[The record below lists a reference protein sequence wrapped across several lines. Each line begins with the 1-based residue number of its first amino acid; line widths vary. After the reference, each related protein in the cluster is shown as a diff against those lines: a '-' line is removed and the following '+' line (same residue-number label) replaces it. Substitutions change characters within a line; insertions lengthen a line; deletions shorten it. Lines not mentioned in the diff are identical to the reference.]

1 MNEKARSNEH
11 NNGKSSN
18 NTNNDNEIAKIRI
31 DFSLRR
37 EVFFVVV
44 GAILG
49 AITFGISETIFQILL
64 GFPYYLVWIA
74 FGHVLGVTSP
84 ISASIAAGIFM
95 HAITSISIGIV
106 IGIFLYKSGILNI
119 TKISNGIIYGLFAGS
134 VIFVVFFLPV
144 QYFVLS
150 PQIANTMIKLD
161 PEMTDVDAKQELEN
175 DFTTIIAGSIIMHLV
190 FGVTVGFFSSVLS
203 IKFGARYRCS
213 QCGISFSRID
223 SYRKHKE
230 LVHGTKPIQL
240 IRVLIL
246 GGGFAGIEVLNR
258 LQKAFQDEVR
268 IDITLV
274 SRDNFFLFTPM
285 LPEVSSGSI
294 ETRHI
299 VTPIRT
305 FCKRARFIEA
315 NIEEIDLKHKQ
326 VTVSHKIGKEAEP
339 IDQRDHILEYDYLT
353 IALGGETNFFGNTEV
368 EQHSFTMKTVGDAML
383 LRDHVIN
390 MLEQADVEHED
401 EELKKRLM
409 TFVVVGGGFSG
420 VETVGELNDSIRE
433 SVRDYYHNVGENDT
447 RIILINSGDRL
458 LPEVPDE
465 LADFALGKLSV
476 NGVEVR
482 LNTRVS
488 GASSNN
494 VKLNDGSTISTHTLI
509 WAGGVKPDPLVT
521 KINVCE
527 HDQKSGKVISNSYLE
542 LKGWNNVF
550 AIGDCAFIMDP
561 STDKPYP
568 PTAQHAIRQA
578 KVAASNIISAI
589 QQRMSSSSSLTA
601 ETRPLDRKVEKID
614 YQTKGTMALVGKR
627 NGVGVLFNYKV
638 HGILAW
644 WLWRMYY
651 LGNLPSMEKRFRVM
665 IDWIIDM
672 LFKRDVTRLRIT
684 SEGRDFVSRQSRF
697 AESH

>member
-1 MNEKARSNEH
+1 MNTKERSNKDDNNVNTNTNEK
-11 NNGKSSN
+11 
-18 NTNNDNEIAKIRI
+18 IATIRI
-31 DFSLRR
+31 DFSLKR
-37 EVFFVVV
+37 ELFFVVV

-49 AITFGISETIFQILL
+49 AITFGISETIFQMLL
-64 GFPYYLVWIA
+64 GSPYYLVWIA

-84 ISASIAAGIFM
+84 ISSSIAAGILI
-95 HAITSISIGIV
+95 HAITSITIGIV
-106 IGIFLYKSGILNI
+106 MGIFLYKTGILNI
-119 TKISNGIIYGLFAGS
+119 SKISNGIVYGLFAGS
-134 VIFVVFFLPV
+134 VVFVAFFLPV
-144 QYFVLS
+144 QHFILS
-150 PQIANTMIKLD
+150 SQIASTMVQLD
-161 PEMTDVDAKQELEN
+161 PSMTEIDAKEELEN
-175 DFTTIIAGSIIMHLV
+175 NFTRIIVGSIIMHLI

-203 IKFGARYRCS
+203 IKFGSRYRCS
-213 QCGISFSRID
+213 QCDISFARID

-240 IRVLIL
+240 VRILIL
-246 GGGFAGIEVLNR
+246 GGGFSGIEVLNR
-258 LQKAFQDEVR
+258 VQKAFQDDVR

-299 VTPIRT
+299 ITPIRT

-315 NIEEIDLKHKQ
+315 NVQEINLKHKQ
-326 VTVSHKIGKEAEP
+326 VVVSHKIGKETEP
-339 IDQRDHILEYDYLT
+339 IDQRDHVLGYDYLI
-353 IALGGETNFFGNTEV
+353 IALGGETNFFGNKEV

-401 EELKKRLM
+401 EELKNRLI

-420 VETVGELNDSIRE
+420 IETVGELNDFIRE
-433 SVRDYYHNVGENDT
+433 SIKDYYHNVQENDAN
-447 RIILINSGDRL
+447 IILINSGNRL

-465 LADFALGKLSV
+465 LADFTLQKLSA

-488 GASSNN
+488 GASSSNI
-494 VKLNDGSTISTHTLI
+494 KLNDGSTISSYTLI
-509 WAGGVKPDPLVT
+509 WAGGVKPDPLVS
-521 KINVCE
+521 KINDCE
-527 HDQKSGKVISNSYLE
+527 HDQKSSKVISNSYLQ
-542 LKGWNNVF
+542 LRGWKNIF
-550 AIGDCAFIMDP
+550 AIGDCAHIVDP
-561 STDKPYP
+561 NTGKPYP

-578 KVAASNIISAI
+578 TVAADNIISNI
-589 QQRMSSSSSLTA
+589 QQRISSSKLEPIDKSSN
-601 ETRPLDRKVEKID
+601 RKVKKID
-614 YQTKGTMALVGKR
+614 YQTKGIMALIGKR
-627 NGVGVLFNYKV
+627 NGVGVVFGYKV
-638 HGILAW
+638 YGIFAW

-672 LFKRDVTRLRIT
+672 LFKRDVTRLGIT
-684 SEGRDFVSRQSRF
+684 SEGKNIVSKRSGS

>member
-1 MNEKARSNEH
+1 MNKGEKANKDDRD
-11 NNGKSSN
+11 N
-18 NTNNDNEIAKIRI
+18 NTNHINEKKATIRI
-31 DFSLRR
+31 DFSLKR
-37 EVFFVVV
+37 EVFFVVI

-49 AITFGISETIFQILL
+49 AVTFGISESVFQILL
-64 GFPYYLVWIA
+64 SLPYYLVWIA
-74 FGHVLGVTSP
+74 FGHVVGVVSP
-84 ISASIAAGIFM
+84 ISESIFAGIFI
-95 HAITSISIGIV
+95 HAITSIAIGIV
-106 IGIFLYKSGILNI
+106 IGIFLYRTGILNI
-119 TKISNGIIYGLFAGS
+119 SKISNGIMYGLFAGS
-134 VIFVVFFLPV
+134 VVFVVFYLPV

-150 PQIANTMIKLD
+150 PQIANTMVELD
-161 PEMTDVDAKQELEN
+161 PSMTEIDAKQELEN
-175 DFTTIIAGSIIMHLV
+175 NFTTIIVGSIIMHLI

-213 QCGISFSRID
+213 QCDISFSRID

-230 LVHGTKPIQL
+230 LVHGIKPIQL
-240 IRVLIL
+240 IRILIL
-246 GGGFAGIEVLNR
+246 GGGFAGIEVLSR
-258 LQKAFQDEVR
+258 LQKAFQDDVR

-315 NIEEIDLKHKQ
+315 HIEEIDLRYKQ
-326 VTVSHKIGKEAEP
+326 VIVSHKIGKETKP
-339 IDQRDHILEYDYLT
+339 TDQRDHVLEYDYLT
-353 IALGGETNFFGNTEV
+353 IALGGETNFFGNTEI
-368 EQHSFTMKTVGDAML
+368 EEHSFTMKTVGDAML

-420 VETVGELNDSIRE
+420 VETVGELNDFVRE
-433 SVRDYYHNVGENDT
+433 SIKDYYHNIEENDAEV
-447 RIILINSGDRL
+447 ILINSGDRL
-458 LPEVPDE
+458 LPEVPVE
-465 LADFALGKLSV
+465 LADFTLQKLSA
-476 NGVEVR
+476 NRIEVK

-488 GASSNN
+488 GASANDI
-494 VKLNDGSTISTHTLI
+494 KLNDGSAISSHTLI

-521 KINVCE
+521 KINDCE
-527 HDQKSGKVISNSYLE
+527 HDQKSGKVISNSYLK

-550 AIGDCAFIMDP
+550 AIGDCAYITD
-561 STDKPYP
+561 SNTDKPYP
-568 PTAQHAIRQA
+568 PTAQHALSQA
-578 KVAASNIISAI
+578 KVAADNMISDI
-589 QQRMSSSSSLTA
+589 RQRMSTSVVTRSSDT
-601 ETRPLDRKVEKID
+601 KVDKID
-614 YQTKGTMALVGKR
+614 YQTKGIMALIGKR
-627 NGVGVLFNYKV
+627 NGVGVVFGYKV

-665 IDWIIDM
+665 IDWTIDM
-672 LFKRDVTRLRIT
+672 LFKRDVTRLRVT
-684 SEGRDFVSRQSRF
+684 SERKSFISNQST
-697 AESH
+697 EIH

>member
-1 MNEKARSNEH
+1 MNKKRKAN
-11 NNGKSSN
+11 KDDI
-18 NTNNDNEIAKIRI
+18 DNKEIPRIRI
-31 DFSLRR
+31 DFSLKR

-49 AITFGISETIFQILL
+49 AVTFGISETIFQILL
-64 GFPYYLVWIA
+64 GLPYYLVWIA
-74 FGHVLGVTSP
+74 FGHVVGVISP
-84 ISASIAAGIFM
+84 ISASIVAGVFI

-106 IGIFLYKSGILNI
+106 IGIFLYKTGILNI
-119 TKISNGIIYGLFAGS
+119 SKISNGIIYGLLAGS
-134 VIFVVFFLPV
+134 VVFVAFFLPV
-144 QYFVLS
+144 QHFVLS
-150 PQIANTMIKLD
+150 PQIANTMVEIN
-161 PEMTDVDAKQELEN
+161 PSMTEIDAKQELEHN
-175 DFTTIIAGSIIMHLV
+175 FTTIILGSILMHLI

-203 IKFGARYRCS
+203 IRFGTKYRCS
-213 QCGISFSRID
+213 QCDISFSRID

-230 LVHGTKPIQL
+230 LVHGLKPIQL
-240 IRVLIL
+240 IRILIL
-246 GGGFAGIEVLNR
+246 GGGFAGIEALNR
-258 LQKAFQDEVR
+258 LQRTFQDDVSV
-268 IDITLV
+268 DITLV

-315 NIEEIDLKHKQ
+315 NVKSIDLKHKR
-326 VTVSHKIGKEAEP
+326 VTVSHNIGRETEP
-339 IDQRDHILEYDYLT
+339 VDQREHVLGYDYLT
-353 IALGGETNFFGNTEV
+353 IALGGETNFFGNMEIAK
-368 EQHSFTMKTVGDAML
+368 HSFTMKTVGDAML

-409 TFVVVGGGFSG
+409 AFVVVGGGFSG
-420 VETVGELNDSIRE
+420 VETVGELNDFIRE
-433 SVRDYYHNVGENDT
+433 SVRDYYHNLEENDAK
-447 RIILINSGDRL
+447 IVLINSGDRL

-465 LADFALGKLSV
+465 LAEFTLQKLRA
-476 NGVEVR
+476 NGIEVK

-494 VKLNDGSTISTHTLI
+494 VVLNNGSAISSHTLI

-521 KINVCE
+521 KMDDCE
-527 HDQKSGKVISNSYLE
+527 HEQKSGKVISNSNLE

-550 AIGDCAFIMDP
+550 ALGDCAYITDP
-561 STDKPYP
+561 NTGRPCP

-578 KVAASNIISAI
+578 RVASENIILDIRQGISP
-589 QQRMSSSSSLTA
+589 SSSSKSSEDTSTKESA
-601 ETRPLDRKVEKID
+601 QRFD
-614 YQTKGTMALVGKR
+614 YQTKGIIALIGKR
-627 NGVGVLFNYKV
+627 NGVGVVFGYKV

-665 IDWIIDM
+665 IDWIIDI
-672 LFKRDVTRLRIT
+672 LFKRDVTRLRVT
-684 SEGRDFVSRQSRF
+684 SEDRSLLSKGLPKGSVEIDNR
-697 AESH
+697 

>member
-1 MNEKARSNEH
+1 MNIKKPNNH
-11 NNGKSSN
+11 NSN
-18 NTNNDNEIAKIRI
+18 NITNNTKNGMATIRI
-31 DFSLRR
+31 DFSLKR

-64 GFPYYLVWIA
+64 GSPYYLVWIA
-74 FGHVLGVTSP
+74 FGYVVGVVSP
-84 ISASIAAGIFM
+84 NSASVVAGIFI
-95 HAITSISIGIV
+95 HTITSICIGIG
-106 IGIFLYKSGILNI
+106 IGIFLYKTGILNI
-119 TKISNGIIYGLFAGS
+119 SKISNGIVYGLFAGS
-134 VIFVVFFLPV
+134 VVFVVFFLPV

-150 PQIANTMIKLD
+150 PQIANTMVELD
-161 PEMTDVDAKQELEN
+161 PEMTEIDAKQELESN
-175 DFTTIIAGSIIMHLV
+175 FTTIIVGSIILHLI

-203 IKFGARYRCS
+203 IKFGTRYRCS
-213 QCGISFSRID
+213 QCDISFSRID
-223 SYRKHKE
+223 SYRRHKE
-230 LVHGTKPIQL
+230 LVHGIKPIQL
-240 IRVLIL
+240 IRILIL

-258 LQKAFQDEVR
+258 LQKAFQDDVR
-268 IDITLV
+268 VDITLV

-315 NIEEIDLKHKQ
+315 NVKSIDLKHKQ
-326 VTVSHKIGKEAEP
+326 VIVSHKIGKEAEP
-339 IDQRDHILEYDYLT
+339 IDQRDHVLEYDYLT
-353 IALGGETNFFGNTEV
+353 IALGGETNFFGNMEI
-368 EQHSFTMKTVGDAML
+368 EEHSFTMKTVGDAML

-390 MLEQADVEHED
+390 MLEQADIEHED

-420 VETVGELNDSIRE
+420 VETVGELNDFVRE
-433 SVRDYYHNVGENDT
+433 SIRDYYHNLDENDA

-458 LPEVPDE
+458 LPEVPAK
-465 LADFALGKLSV
+465 LADFTLHILRT
-476 NGVEVR
+476 NRIEVV

-488 GASSNN
+488 GASSSSI
-494 VKLNDGSTISTHTLI
+494 KLKNGSTISSHTLI
-509 WAGGVKPDPLVT
+509 WAGGVKPDPLVS
-521 KINVCE
+521 KINDCE
-527 HDQKSGKVISNSYLE
+527 HDQKSGKVVSNSYLQ

-550 AIGDCAFIMDP
+550 AIGDCASITDP
-561 STDKPYP
+561 NTDMPYP

-578 KVAASNIISAI
+578 KVAADNMISDI
-589 QQRMSSSSSLTA
+589 RQRMSSSSIA
-601 ETRPLDRKVEKID
+601 ARPLDGKVEKID
-614 YQTKGTMALVGKR
+614 YQTKGIMTLIGRR
-627 NGVGVLFNYKV
+627 NGVGVIFGHKV

-651 LGNLPSMEKRFRVM
+651 LGNLPSMEKRLRVM

-672 LFKRDVTRLRIT
+672 LFKRDVTRLRVT
-684 SEGRDFVSRQSRF
+684 SGGKSFISKQSTH